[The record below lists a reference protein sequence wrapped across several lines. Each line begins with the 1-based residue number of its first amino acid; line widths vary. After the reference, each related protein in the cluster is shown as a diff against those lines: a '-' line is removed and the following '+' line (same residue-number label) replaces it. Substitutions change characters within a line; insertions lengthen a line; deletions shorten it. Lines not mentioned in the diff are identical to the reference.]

1 MTRFTHRVYREI
13 NMQKRIIEK
22 EIVKDIAHGMTDSE
36 LAQKYNLSGDELRSI
51 FKQLANVRAKRIQ
64 TLASDLRSGM
74 ARSEL
79 MKKYQLSTEG
89 LESALKRLLEENAI
103 SPDELATFRSSRD
116 EQRTLELRG
125 HSAGKK
131 TLKAKELLADVRA
144 GLDDAGLME
153 KYGLSA
159 RGIIKALNRLIWE
172 GLMSSSELAERRS
185 LAKTVYMPVF
195 ECRSC
200 GDVQFSKVDKCPRCG
215 MRMKTLSGEKSD
227 FSY

>member
-1 MTRFTHRVYREI
+1 MRLARDWGI
-13 NMQKRIIEK
+13 NLKKRIIEK

-36 LAQKYNLSGDELRSI
+36 LTVKYNLSGDELRSI
-51 FKQLANVRAKRIQ
+51 FKRLANVRAKRIQ

-89 LESALKRLLEENAI
+89 LGRALKLLLEANAI
-103 SPDELATFRSSRD
+103 SPDELETFRSSRD
-116 EQRTLELRG
+116 EERTRELRG
-125 HSAGKK
+125 HSVGKK
-131 TLKAKELLADVRA
+131 TVKAKELLADIRA
-144 GLDDAGLME
+144 GMDDAGLMQ

-159 RGIIKALNRLIWE
+159 RGILKALNRLLWE
-172 GLMSSSELAERRS
+172 GLLSPSEITERRS

-200 GDVQFSKVDKCPRCG
+200 GDVQFSKVEKCPQCG
-215 MRMKTLSGEKSD
+215 ARIKTLTGEKSD
-227 FSY
+227 FSS